1 MQPLVMVSGRAGTGD
16 RLDKVLRREAT
27 TRELLGGYEFWVRN
41 GYATET
47 ADGTVT
53 RPAPDPLVT
62 AEAP

>member
-16 RLDKVLRREAT
+16 RLDKIRRRETAL
-27 TRELLGGYEFWVRN
+27 RELLGGYEFWVRN

-47 ADGTVT
+47 TDGTVT
-53 RPAPDPLVT
+53 RPAPDRLVT